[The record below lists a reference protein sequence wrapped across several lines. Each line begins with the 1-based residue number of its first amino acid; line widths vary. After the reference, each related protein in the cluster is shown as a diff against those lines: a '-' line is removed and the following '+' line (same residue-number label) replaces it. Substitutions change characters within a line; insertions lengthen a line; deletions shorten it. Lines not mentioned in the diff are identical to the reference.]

1 MILFLKTAVRIRLN
15 VHIRTIVV
23 LICGKLTRIYF
34 LSYLLQFTSVTTHR
48 RKGKK
53 VNIIS
58 SGDVNPGPVL
68 SRQGLLEDSLCRVVG
83 VARLSC
89 D

>member
-1 MILFLKTAVRIRLN
+1 MWQANKDLLS
-15 VHIRTIVV
+15 V
-23 LICGKLTRIYF
+23 LPFVIYICNDAPTKR
-34 LSYLLQFTSVTTHR
+34 
-48 RKGKK
+48 KK